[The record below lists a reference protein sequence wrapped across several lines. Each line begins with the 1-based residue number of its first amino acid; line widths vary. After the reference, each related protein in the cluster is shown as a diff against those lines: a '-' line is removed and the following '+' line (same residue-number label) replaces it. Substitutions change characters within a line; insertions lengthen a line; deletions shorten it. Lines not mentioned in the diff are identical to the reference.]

1 MPLHIRSSAM
11 PTRRLIGAVVLWAS
25 LLFLLAFAVNAVGIY
40 LAGGAI
46 AWLQFLDEHR
56 LYFFVWRLFLYAT
69 TAAGWLWARHRLLQR
84 DPDSHLRVQFME
96 RIALPLALV
105 IELSQWVN
113 LS

>member
-1 MPLHIRSSAM
+1 MPLRTHHSATSS
-11 PTRRLIGAVVLWAS
+11 RRLIGAVVLWTS

-40 LAGGAI
+40 LAGGAV
-46 AWLQFLDEHR
+46 AWLQFLDEYR

-69 TAAGWLWARHRLLQR
+69 TAAGWLWARRRLLQR
-84 DPDSHLRVQFME
+84 DPDSRLSVQFME

-105 IELSQWVN
+105 LELSQWVN